1 MKRIVSTLFAVFCL
15 CVVVFATGISSFAD
29 ASSSTIYG
37 KVVRLHVLANSD
49 SEKDQQLKYMVRDRL
64 LGVTNELFSDCKTPK
79 EAMIVAENNKKLLED
94 TARSVL
100 LEKGCKEDVSIVI
113 GKEHYPEK
121 KYAHLTFPSGEYL
134 SVRVLIGKGSGK
146 NWWCVLF
153 PPLCN
158 AGVEESGKVMENCGI
173 DKEEIQKLEKD
184 TGGIEIFGCRIK
196 LKIFE
201 IFG

>member
-79 EAMIVAENNKKLLED
+79 EAMIVAVLVWFSLRVRGKCSIFQVYVYYWRQAFEFSLYQIKEICSSRSSLL
-94 TARSVL
+94 S
-100 LEKGCKEDVSIVI
+100 S
-113 GKEHYPEK
+113 
-121 KYAHLTFPSGEYL
+121 F
-134 SVRVLIGKGSGK
+134 
-146 NWWCVLF
+146 
-153 PPLCN
+153 
-158 AGVEESGKVMENCGI
+158 
-173 DKEEIQKLEKD
+173 
-184 TGGIEIFGCRIK
+184 
-196 LKIFE
+196 KIFIINEYE
-201 IFG
+201 ILSNTFSGSIEMLVCVPHSVNVVN